1 MSGDDARSFDLV
13 DQPWVLARDLH
24 GTVREFSL
32 VDVLADAHKLQC
44 LVGEVP
50 TQVFAMTRL
59 LLAILHRAVD
69 GPKDVGQWENLW
81 NSSQLPVNRIAKY
94 LNAYKTRF
102 DLLHPKTP
110 FLQVADLH
118 TAKGEMSDLSKLIAD
133 MPNGRPFFSSYL
145 SSDLSLSFSEAARWV
160 VHCHAFDPS
169 GIKSGAVGD
178 PRVKGGKGYP
188 IGTGW
193 SGYLGGVL
201 AEGATLRESLLLNL
215 VSTTFDDMAQW
226 QNTDQPAWER
236 PPTGPTAEPP
246 TGSATGGLDTDP
258 GDRAPLGPTDLYT
271 WQSRRIRLS
280 WRDDRVTGVLI
291 GNGNR
296 ITPQNRHH
304 VEPHTA
310 WRRSEAQEK
319 KLRLS
324 TVYMPREH
332 DPQRAVWRGL
342 QSLLPGNTGVQRE
355 QAAVGVAPIVLNW
368 VGYLTENVLEPD
380 FPVSIR
386 AIGMTYGSQRS
397 VTDDIVDDAVQLR
410 ALLLSRDASPLVGVV
425 LACVTAAEKAARAVG
440 TLAGGIAVAGGGE
453 SDGPRSRATELA
465 YSELDTLFRR
475 WLAAVT
481 SDTDPMLTQVDW
493 HRQVKTIARQLGD
506 DEIDRAPMSALIG
519 RSTKHGPA
527 TTAHAEQRFRRELR
541 AALPFA
547 YVDVSTTNDNTP
559 TVAASL
565 QNGPS
570 V

>member
-13 DQPWVLARDLH
+13 NQPWVLARDLH
-24 GTVREFSL
+24 GTVRELSL
-32 VDVLADAHKLQC
+32 VDVLADAHELQC

-69 GPKDVGQWENLW
+69 GPRDAGQWEDLW
-81 NSSQLPVNRIAKY
+81 NSPQLPTDRIRKY

-110 FLQVADLH
+110 FLQVDDLH
-118 TAKGEMSDLSKLIAD
+118 TAKGGMSDLSKLIAD

-178 PRVKGGKGYP
+178 PRVKGGRGYP

-246 TGSATGGLDTDP
+246 TGNAAGDLDTDP

-291 GNGNR
+291 CNGNR
-296 ITPQNRHH
+296 MTPQNRYH

-319 KLRLS
+319 KRRQS
-324 TVYMPREH
+324 VVYMPREH
-332 DPQRAVWRGL
+332 DPQRAIWRGL
-342 QSLLPGNTGVQRE
+342 QSLLPGNTGAQRE
-355 QAAVGVAPIVLNW
+355 QAAAGVAPIVLNW

-397 VTDDIVDDAVQLR
+397 VTDDIIDDAVQLR

-425 LACVTAAEKAARAVG
+425 LACVPPPRKPLARSAHWPVASPWQG
-440 TLAGGIAVAGGGE
+440 VASLTVPAPGPLNSPTPSSTSCFVAG
-453 SDGPRSRATELA
+453 SRT
-465 YSELDTLFRR
+465 
-475 WLAAVT
+475 
-481 SDTDPMLTQVDW
+481 
-493 HRQVKTIARQLGD
+493 
-506 DEIDRAPMSALIG
+506 
-519 RSTKHGPA
+519 
-527 TTAHAEQRFRRELR
+527 
-541 AALPFA
+541 
-547 YVDVSTTNDNTP
+547 
-559 TVAASL
+559 
-565 QNGPS
+565 
-570 V
+570 

>member
-13 DQPWVLARDLH
+13 DQPWVLARDLR
-24 GTVREFSL
+24 GVIRELSL
-32 VDVLADAHKLQC
+32 VDVVANAHELQC
-44 LVGEVP
+44 LVGEVS

-69 GPKDVGQWENLW
+69 GPRDANQWEELW
-81 NSSQLPVNRIAKY
+81 NSPHLPVDLVTKY
-94 LNAYKTRF
+94 LNGYRAHF

-133 MPNGRPFFSSYL
+133 MPNGSPFFSSYL
-145 SSDLSLSFSEAARWV
+145 STDLSLSFSEAARWV

-201 AEGATLRESLLLNL
+201 AEGATLRETLLLNL
-215 VSTTFDDMAQW
+215 VSTTFGEMAQW
-226 QNTDQPAWER
+226 QNTDKPAWER
-236 PPTGPTAEPP
+236 PVMGPTAEPP
-246 TGSATGGLDTDP
+246 AGSMLDDLETDP

-271 WQSRRIRLS
+271 WQSRRIRVS

-291 GNGNR
+291 CNGNR
-296 ITPQNRHH
+296 ITPQNRNH

-310 WRRSEAQEK
+310 WRRSAPQEK
-319 KLRLS
+319 KLRRPL
-324 TVYMPREH
+324 VYMPREH
-332 DPQRAVWRGL
+332 DPERAIWRGL
-342 QSLLPGNTGVQRE
+342 QSLLPGSTGVQRE
-355 QAAVGVAPIVLNW
+355 QAAPGLAPIVLNW
-368 VGYLTENVLEPD
+368 VGYLTENVLDPD

-386 AIGMTYGSQRS
+386 AIGMAYGSQSS
-397 VTDDIVDDAVQLR
+397 VTEDIIDDVVQLR

-465 YSELDTLFRR
+465 YSELDILFRR
-475 WLAAVT
+475 WLVGVT
-481 SDTDPMLTQVDW
+481 SDTDPTLTQVDW
-493 HRQVKTIARQLGD
+493 HRQVNTVARQLGQ
-506 DEIDRAPMSALIG
+506 DEIDRAPMSALVG
-519 RSTKHGPA
+519 RSTKFGPV

-547 YVDVSTTNDNTP
+547 YMDVSAADSALP
-559 TVAASL
+559 PVAASL